1 MPNGILQE
9 YLLELLTGARSTGP
23 ALEQHHQVAE
33 GVPYMTS
40 VNIPELYG
48 VCF

>member
-1 MPNGILQE
+1 MPIGILQE
-9 YLLELLTGARSTGP
+9 YLLLFLTGAGSTVP

-40 VNIPELYG
+40 VNIPELYIQ
-48 VCF
+48 F